1 MVKTIQKGGKG
12 NTLSPSEL
20 ISNIT
25 NLQSSLTDKAG
36 SNFSGCT
43 PATCADQRIDI
54 NNKQTALSLSG
65 GGNVTNVEIDC
76 PSVVGQNP
84 IQQDS
89 TCGLFKTGA
98 ELDILGSSVGGGS
111 RKRKSNKKRKFN
123 KKRKSNKRRNSYK
136 KRKSNK
142 RRKSITKRKSNKK
155 RKTYKK

>member
-12 NTLSPSEL
+12 TTLSPSEL

-36 SNFSGCT
+36 SNFAGCT

-65 GGNVTNVEIDC
+65 GGDVTNVEIDC

-111 RKRKSNKKRKFN
+111 RKSNKKRKFN

>member
-12 NTLSPSEL
+12 TTLSPSEL

-36 SNFSGCT
+36 SNFAGCT

-65 GGNVTNVEIDC
+65 GGDVTNVEIDC

-111 RKRKSNKKRKFN
+111 RKSNKKRKFN

-142 RRKSITKRKSNKK
+142 RRKSIAKRKSNKK

>member
-12 NTLSPSEL
+12 AQLSPSET
-20 ISNIT
+20 ISDIT
-25 NLQSSLTDKAG
+25 NLQSSLTDNAA
-36 SNFSGCT
+36 SNFDGCT

-65 GGNVTNVEIDC
+65 GGDVTNVEIDC

-111 RKRKSNKKRKFN
+111 RKSNKKRKFN

-142 RRKSITKRKSNKK
+142 RRKSIAKRKSNKK